1 MHTDTKKHDTP
12 TDANNVLAVVVN
24 VFTNEFGDRIV
35 NQGTFHDK
43 RGYQKCYSITID
55 GKYIKSVGGVKT
67 AKSFIN
73 EKRGVKCKWV
83 GSVE

>member
-1 MHTDTKKHDTP
+1 MQEDSKKHITP
-12 TDANNVLAVVVN
+12 TDANNVLAVVFN

-35 NQGTFHDK
+35 NQGSYYDK
-43 RGYQKCYSITID
+43 GGYAKCYSIIID
-55 GKYIKSVGGVKT
+55 GKYIKSVGGVKV

-73 EKRGVKCKWV
+73 KKRGVKCKWV

>member
-1 MHTDTKKHDTP
+1 MKNDNLKHDIPTDT
-12 TDANNVLAVVVN
+12 NNAPAVVFN

-35 NQGTFHDK
+35 NQGSYYDK
-43 RGYQKCYSITID
+43 GGYKKCYSISID
-55 GKYIKSVGGVKT
+55 GKYIKSVGGLKI
-67 AKSFIN
+67 AKAFIN

>member
-1 MHTDTKKHDTP
+1 MQTDSKKHENP
-12 TDANNVLAVVVN
+12 TDANNVLSVVFN

-43 RGYQKCYSITID
+43 GGYQKCYSIIIG
-55 GKYIKSVGGVKT
+55 GKYIKSVGGVKV

-73 EKRGVKCKWV
+73 KKRGVKCKWV
-83 GSVE
+83 GRVE

>member
-1 MHTDTKKHDTP
+1 MIDRNKKAP
-12 TDANNVLAVVVN
+12 NDANNVLVFN

-35 NQGTFHDK
+35 DQGNFHDK
-43 RGYQKCYSITID
+43 GGYKNCYSISID
-55 GKYIKSVGGVKT
+55 GKYIKSIGGVNL

-73 EKRGVKCKWV
+73 KKRDVKCKWV

>member
-1 MHTDTKKHDTP
+1 MQNDDLKKSTP
-12 TDANNVLAVVVN
+12 TDANNVLAVVFN

-35 NQGTFHDK
+35 DQGNYHDK
-43 RGYQKCYSITID
+43 GGYKNCYSISID
-55 GKYIKSVGGVKT
+55 GKYIKSVGGVKI

-73 EKRGVKCKWV
+73 KKRGVKCKWV

>member
-1 MHTDTKKHDTP
+1 MQEDSKKHITP
-12 TDANNVLAVVVN
+12 TDANNVLAVVFN

-35 NQGTFHDK
+35 NQGKYHDK
-43 RGYQKCYSITID
+43 GGYKNCYSISID
-55 GKYIKSVGGVKT
+55 GKYIKSVGGVKV

-73 EKRGVKCKWV
+73 KKRGVKCKWV